1 MESGPG
7 FREVMRGARLAI
19 LSLLAGLCLVFLWQ
33 GPSFARDSVTELRLE
48 KARLLE
54 MKAREEKTAAELT
67 EALRKEKLTKER
79 VNELRGLLRK
89 QRRVLSG
96 IDRRLSSLSERMS
109 DTEKRV
115 RELTAAQG
123 RARGRL
129 RRAVALAFTVERS
142 DSGDPLERSRAERTR
157 HFMRLYLGSDLQG
170 VERLS
175 RERERKEE
183 ELSGIERQVKVSER
197 KMAREKKVGEKLL
210 SRHEAEQKRLS
221 DIAKEKQG
229 KQKELRALRAKIARM
244 EALVSRIERLAKER
258 ERLRRKKKEKAGSA
272 ESAGEGNSTGRKES
286 LRRFASLD
294 GGLSVPLQGK
304 VVTRFGKQHDP
315 TFDVTIEN
323 RGVEV
328 EGMSGAPVRS
338 VGRGEVAFAGTVSG
352 FGNVLILQHG
362 SGLFSVY
369 GKLDSFL
376 VKQGQDVGKGQV
388 VGRLPESP
396 SGKSVLYLEL
406 RAGGTAI
413 DPASVIPLNP

>member
-1 MESGPG
+1 
-7 FREVMRGARLAI
+7 MRGARLAI
-19 LSLLAGLCLVFLWQ
+19 LSLLAGLSLAFLWQ
-33 GPSFARDSVTELRLE
+33 GPSLARDSMTELRME
-48 KARLLE
+48 KSRLLE

-79 VNELRGLLRK
+79 LDELRGRLRK
-89 QRRVLSG
+89 QQRILSG
-96 IDRRLSSLSERMS
+96 IDRKLSALGDRLS
-109 DTEKRV
+109 DTEKKV
-115 RELTAAQG
+115 RALAAAQG
-123 RARGRL
+123 RARSQF
-129 RRAVALAFTVERS
+129 RRAAIIAFTTERS
-142 DSGDPLERSRAERTR
+142 GSGDIPERFRAERNR
-157 HFMRLYLGSDLQG
+157 YLMRRYLGADLQDL
-170 VERLS
+170 ERLS
-175 RERERKEE
+175 RERERKEK

-197 KMAREKKVGEKLL
+197 KMAREKKVGETLL

-221 DIAKEKQG
+221 AIGKEKKG
-229 KQKELRALRAKIARM
+229 KQKELRALRARIARM
-244 EALVSRIERLAKER
+244 EALVSRVERLAKER
-258 ERLRRKKKEKAGSA
+258 ERLRRKRGKAGG
-272 ESAGEGNSTGRKES
+272 AGEGGSADRSES

-294 GGLSVPLQGK
+294 GGLSAPMAGK

-328 EGMSGAPVRS
+328 EGRSGAPVRA
-338 VGRGEVAFAGTVSG
+338 VGRGEVAFAGAVSG

-369 GKLDSFL
+369 GKLDAFL
-376 VKQGQDVGKGQV
+376 VKQGQNVEKGQI